1 MMGLGWRTQG
11 VTSWSVFYLMKE
23 KGVADVG
30 AAATRVAGLELGG
43 LLGSLV
49 AGRLSDWLIKRSN
62 GGAVGQRVRV
72 VMGYLVGV
80 AASLLA
86 LKACP
91 ASSALLQVGVAT
103 RCSNHRD
110 DRHTLLPPSACSLSR
125 RLAACYS
132 SGRAGSRCG

>member
-1 MMGLGWRTQG
+1 MDVRTQG

-91 ASSALLQVGVAT
+91 ASSALLQVGVAV
-103 RCSNHRD
+103 HRSPSQ
-110 DRHTLLPPSACSLSR
+110 PPRGPYARPPPHAPSVLS
-125 RLAACYS
+125 
-132 SGRAGSRCG
+132 